1 MGEGAADLQG
11 RNRGESAAGGEGW
24 KGSKWENWRKRGE
37 KGVKKGKRNVAKKRM
52 EKRISIQ
59 KERKL
64 K

>member
-1 MGEGAADLQG
+1 VLVGA
-11 RNRGESAAGGEGW
+11 EWGGA
-24 KGSKWENWRKRGE
+24 KWENWRKRGE
-37 KGVKKGKRNVAKKRM
+37 KGVKRGQRNVAKKRM